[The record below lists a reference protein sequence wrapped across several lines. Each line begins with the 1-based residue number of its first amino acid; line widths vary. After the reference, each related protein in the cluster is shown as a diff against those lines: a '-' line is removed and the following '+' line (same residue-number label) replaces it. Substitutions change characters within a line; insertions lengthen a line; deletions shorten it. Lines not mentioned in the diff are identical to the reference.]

1 MNRKKGALLGI
12 GALVCAAA
20 VMLAV
25 YLAFRPQAQQGEKT
39 ITVEVVV
46 GDETTAT
53 RTIVTQEEYLGGAL
67 DQENMVSGEE
77 GPYGLFLTTVD
88 GVTAD
93 DTKQEWWC
101 VTKGGAQVDTAVDA
115 TPIGDGDRFEL
126 TLKTGW

>member
-1 MNRKKGALLGI
+1 MNRKKALLGI

-20 VMLAV
+20 VLLAV

-39 ITVEVVV
+39 ITVEVIV

-53 RTIVTQEEYLGGAL
+53 HTIVTEEEYLRGAL

-115 TPIGDGDRFEL
+115 TPIADGDRYEL

>member
-1 MNRKKGALLGI
+1 MNRKKALLGI

-20 VMLAV
+20 VLLAV

-39 ITVEVVV
+39 ITVEVIV

-53 RTIVTQEEYLGGAL
+53 HTIVTEEEYLRGAL

-77 GPYGLFLTTVD
+77 GPYGLFLTMVD

-115 TPIGDGDRFEL
+115 TPIADGDRYEL

>member
-1 MNRKKGALLGI
+1 MNRKKALLGI

-20 VMLAV
+20 VLLAV
-25 YLAFRPQAQQGEKT
+25 YLVFRPQAQQGEKT
-39 ITVEVVV
+39 ITVEVIV

-53 RTIVTQEEYLGGAL
+53 HTIVTEEEYLRGAL

-77 GPYGLFLTTVD
+77 GPYGLFLTMVD

-93 DTKQEWWC
+93 DTKREWWC

-115 TPIGDGDRFEL
+115 TPIADGDRYEL